1 MKLSLHFSLFCALCA
16 GVVLDCNAEKT
27 ALNTQNV
34 DQSQP
39 KTPITQEIALA
50 TFDETWNT
58 VEQSDVER
66 DHGGVDWVA
75 VKEEL
80 RPKAMNAT
88 SREELRAILQD
99 MLSRLKRSHF
109 GIIPADSAAALA
121 KEDAPKHVDEKT
133 SSESKDGASAAQ
145 SALEKFGRV
154 ASDKEKVASQ
164 ESTNASADQS
174 QTRNKL
180 DNESQTEPCPTLP
193 QSTVILL
200 LLPPDD
206 CLPPIIFQ

>member
-1 MKLSLHFSLFCALCA
+1 MGCS
-16 GVVLDCNAEKT
+16 AEKT
-27 ALNTQNV
+27 SSIAPNV
-34 DQSQP
+34 DPWPP

-50 TFDETWNT
+50 TFDEIWNT

-88 SREELRAILQD
+88 SREELRWFLQD

-109 GIIPADSAAALA
+109 GIIPAESAAALA
-121 KEDAPKHVDEKT
+121 KEDAPKHADEKT

-145 SALEKFGRV
+145 SALEKFGSV

-164 ESTNASADQS
+164 ESTNARKDQS
-174 QTRNKL
+174 QTKK
-180 DNESQTEPCPTLP
+180 
-193 QSTVILL
+193 
-200 LLPPDD
+200 
-206 CLPPIIFQ
+206 